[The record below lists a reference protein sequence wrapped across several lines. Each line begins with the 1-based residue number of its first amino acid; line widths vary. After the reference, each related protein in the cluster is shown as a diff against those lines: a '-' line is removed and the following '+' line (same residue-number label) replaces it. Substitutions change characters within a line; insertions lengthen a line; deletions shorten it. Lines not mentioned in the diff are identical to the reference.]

1 MIERGGKG
9 SSGEVGVYFEF
20 VQLGHQMRVA
30 AIDAATGT
38 EVVVI
43 APVTATQI
51 QMQNIALAKLRRRL
65 ADGGVPDTEPR
76 RF

>member
-1 MIERGGKG
+1 MMAAGADHRGA
-9 SSGEVGVYFEF
+9 SPHGEVLFEF
-20 VQLGHQMRVA
+20 LRLGGQMRVA

-51 QMQNIALAKLRRRL
+51 QMQNLALAKLKRRL
-65 ADGGVPDTEPR
+65 AQGG
-76 RF
+76 